1 MSQSGIRAHC
11 AIDARLGDML
21 QQAMEQLALSAR
33 TRYDARMSTHFVPIE
48 AVYEGDLR
56 CRATHGPSKA
66 ELLTDAPVDNQGK
79 GESFSPTDLVATAL
93 GTCIATTMGIFAKRH
108 DIDLRGMRVSVKKEM
123 VQQPSRRIGRL
134 ATEVHV
140 PLPANHP
147 HRAALENAAVTCP
160 VHRSLDSAVE
170 IPIAFHWVE

>member
-1 MSQSGIRAHC
+1 
-11 AIDARLGDML
+11 
-21 QQAMEQLALSAR
+21 
-33 TRYDARMSTHFVPIE
+33 MSTHFVPIE

-108 DIDLRGMRVSVKKEM
+108 EIDLRGMRVSVKKEM
-123 VQQPSRRIGRL
+123 VS
-134 ATEVHV
+134 
-140 PLPANHP
+140 
-147 HRAALENAAVTCP
+147 
-160 VHRSLDSAVE
+160 
-170 IPIAFHWVE
+170 